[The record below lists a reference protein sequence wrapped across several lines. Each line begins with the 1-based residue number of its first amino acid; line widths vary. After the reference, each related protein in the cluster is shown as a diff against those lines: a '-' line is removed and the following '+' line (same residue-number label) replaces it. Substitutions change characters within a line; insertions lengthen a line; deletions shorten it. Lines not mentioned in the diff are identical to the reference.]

1 MQWGEPTLCE
11 TKREDG
17 GEKWGRG
24 EGGESAFMKQQGV
37 EKWAIGEKE
46 GLKER
51 KKDRKKK
58 ESTEA
63 ALEEGKMQK

>member
-1 MQWGEPTLCE
+1 MGE
-11 TKREDG
+11 RNG
-17 GEKWGRG
+17 GEGR

-51 KKDRKKK
+51 KTEKRKNPQKQHWKK
-58 ESTEA
+58 ARCKNKQEI
-63 ALEEGKMQK
+63 GWKQHMP